1 MRVNAVNYGVQMGNQ
16 ANLNR
21 KKSSKAQNVV
31 SNSPS
36 FGMKMNNQHAAQKD
50 MVSFGMFTLSYLFAS
65 KMVADEIHKNKDAFV
80 EYATQTG
87 TISDGETKV
96 LIETLDQVEHEI
108 RKPYRIAE
116 NVSEDLDNMPKQAID
131 GAQKAIKNMKG
142 KGFKGVVKGVSK
154 VVGAP
159 VSAITTTFHEVKKDL
174 QDRPSTPREKKA
186 RIVVDTYTAGT
197 AATGAAIS
205 AIPFVGSSADSFKV
219 SPDQRKLMVQE
230 IADIYKLS
238 REEKYDLFESLN
250 LDDYNRFEGPI
261 TDVISVTGEET
272 AKYVAREATT
282 EIIKE
287 GATQVAS
294 NIPGIKSCIRA
305 GVNSVSAKKLGEK
318 AIKECKRIA
327 KRH

>member
-1 MRVNAVNYGVQMGNQ
+1 
-16 ANLNR
+16 
-21 KKSSKAQNVV
+21 
-31 SNSPS
+31 
-36 FGMKMNNQHAAQKD
+36 
-50 MVSFGMFTLSYLFAS
+50 
-65 KMVADEIHKNKDAFV
+65 
-80 EYATQTG
+80 
-87 TISDGETKV
+87 
-96 LIETLDQVEHEI
+96 
-108 RKPYRIAE
+108 
-116 NVSEDLDNMPKQAID
+116 
-131 GAQKAIKNMKG
+131 MKG
-142 KGFKGVVKGVSK
+142 KGFKGVVKCVSK

-159 VSAITTTFHEVKKDL
+159 VSAITTTVHEVKKDL
-174 QDRPSTPREKKA
+174 NFEPSSPREKEA
-186 RIVVDTYTAGT
+186 RVVVDTYTAGT

-230 IADIYKLS
+230 IADIYELS

-261 TDVISVTGEET
+261 TDVVSISGKKT
-272 AKYVAREATT
+272 AEYIAEKATS
-282 EIIKE
+282 EVIKE

>member
-1 MRVNAVNYGVQMGNQ
+1 MKQQ
-16 ANLNR
+16 
-21 KKSSKAQNVV
+21 
-31 SNSPS
+31 PS
-36 FGMKMNNQHAAQKD
+36 FGMKRNNEHALKKD
-50 MVSFGMFTLSYLFAS
+50 KVSFGMFTIGILGAS
-65 KMVADEIHKNKDAFV
+65 AIGKGFVHSAKEAFKEQAREGNEQDQRFIEAFDMVEDMYDTPLRIVKNVCKDLNDV
-80 EYATQTG
+80 P
-87 TISDGETKV
+87 
-96 LIETLDQVEHEI
+96 EH
-108 RKPYRIAE
+108 
-116 NVSEDLDNMPKQAID
+116 AID
-131 GAQKAIKNMKG
+131 GAQKAIKDMKG

-174 QDRPSTPREKKA
+174 QDRPSTPREKRA
-186 RIVVDTYTAGT
+186 RVVVDTYTAGT

>member
-1 MRVNAVNYGVQMGNQ
+1 MKQQ
-16 ANLNR
+16 
-21 KKSSKAQNVV
+21 
-31 SNSPS
+31 PS
-36 FGMKMNNQHAAQKD
+36 FGMKRNNEHALKKD
-50 MVSFGMFTLSYLFAS
+50 KVSFGMFSWAETMIGATVC
-65 KMVADEIHKNKDAFV
+65 KGICKGTREIINSQLLPEEIEMRNNHSGEIGYNFDIIDGLESLEHQCEQV
-80 EYATQTG
+80 LDTG
-87 TISDGETKV
+87 TQFIRD
-96 LIETLDQVEHEI
+96 INEI
-108 RKPYRIAE
+108 PA
-116 NVSEDLDNMPKQAID
+116 QCF
-131 GAQKAIKNMKG
+131 QKAGKAVKDMKG
-142 KGFKGVVKGVSK
+142 KAFKGVVKCVSK

-159 VSAITTTFHEVKKDL
+159 VSAITTTVHEVKKDL
-174 QDRPSTPREKKA
+174 NFEPSSPREKEA
-186 RIVVDTYTAGT
+186 RVVVDTYTAGT

-230 IADIYKLS
+230 IADIYELS

-261 TDVISVTGEET
+261 TDVVSISGKKT
-272 AKYVAREATT
+272 AEYIAEKATS
-282 EIIKE
+282 EVIKE

>member
-1 MRVNAVNYGVQMGNQ
+1 MKQQ
-16 ANLNR
+16 
-21 KKSSKAQNVV
+21 
-31 SNSPS
+31 PS
-36 FGMKMNNQHAAQKD
+36 FGMKMNNEHALKKD
-50 MVSFGMFTLSYLFAS
+50 KVSFGMFSWAETMIGATVCKGICKGTREIINSQLSPE
-65 KMVADEIHKNKDAFV
+65 EIEMRNNHSGEIGYNFDIIDGLESLEHQCEQV
-80 EYATQTG
+80 LDTG
-87 TISDGETKV
+87 TQFIRD
-96 LIETLDQVEHEI
+96 INEI
-108 RKPYRIAE
+108 PA
-116 NVSEDLDNMPKQAID
+116 QCF
-131 GAQKAIKNMKG
+131 QKAGKAVKDMKG
-142 KGFKGVVKGVSK
+142 KGFKGVVKCVSK

-159 VSAITTTFHEVKKDL
+159 VSAITTTVHEVKKDL
-174 QDRPSTPREKKA
+174 NFEPSSPREKEA
-186 RIVVDTYTAGT
+186 RVVVDTYTAGT
-197 AATGAAIS
+197 AATGAALG
-205 AIPFVGSSADSFKV
+205 AIPFVGSSVDSFKV

-230 IADIYKLS
+230 IADIYELS